1 MNPGVFP
8 ERDDANIQR
17 VLVTGGAGYLGST
30 MVPMLLQEGY
40 QVTVYDLFKFVIF
53 PIVNSIHFI
62 LP

>member
-40 QVTVYDLFKFVIF
+40 HVTVYDLFKFVNF
-53 PIVNSIHFI
+53 PITSFVIFV
-62 LP
+62 LL